1 MRRVTTVLY
10 FSSGPTIIQFPEDTY
25 VENGEGVLFQVEVS
39 GAPHPELVW
48 YHDGLRIVA
57 DYSMELAEDGFLT
70 MPSAELKHSGMYK
83 LVASNPAGSVER
95 EVRLV
100 VEEEGRKRPAPERA
114 LAPVPVN
121 KLGTHVEKNHS
132 RNNKGFDDEY
142 QVSFSPFLCHCVC
155 MCLGLVVLQSFY
167 TGEDKSISIATDPKN
182 RRKNRFANICVCKQQ
197 SCYTTLATSI
207 LSVLVRMLLH

>member
-1 MRRVTTVLY
+1 M
-10 FSSGPTIIQFPEDTY
+10 ED
-25 VENGEGVLFQVEVS
+25 GEGVLFQVEVS
-39 GAPHPELVW
+39 GVPHPELVW
-48 YHDGLRIVA
+48 YHNGVRVVA
-57 DYSMELAEDGFLT
+57 DYSMELAEDGSLT

-83 LVASNPAGSVER
+83 LVASNPAGNVER

-121 KLGTHVEKNHS
+121 KLGSHVEKNHS

-155 MCLGLVVLQSFY
+155 MCLGAVLSQI
-167 TGEDKSISIATDPKN
+167 D
-182 RRKNRFANICVCKQQ
+182 
-197 SCYTTLATSI
+197 
-207 LSVLVRMLLH
+207 

>member
-1 MRRVTTVLY
+1 MVLC
-10 FSSGPTIIQFPEDTY
+10 FSLGPTIIQFPEDTY
-25 VENGEGVLFQVEVS
+25 VEDGEGVLFQVEVS

-48 YHDGLRIVA
+48 YHDGVRIVA
-57 DYSMELAEDGFLT
+57 DYSMELAEDGSLT
-70 MPSAELKHSGMYK
+70 MPLAELKHSGMYK
-83 LVASNPAGSVER
+83 LVASNPAGSVEG

-100 VEEEGRKRPAPERA
+100 VEEEGRKRPAPERK

-121 KLGTHVEKNHS
+121 KLGNHVEKNHS

-155 MCLGLVVLQSFY
+155 MCLGVVLLQSLY

>member
-1 MRRVTTVLY
+1 M
-10 FSSGPTIIQFPEDTY
+10 
-25 VENGEGVLFQVEVS
+25 LFQVEVS

-48 YHDGLRIVA
+48 YHDGVRVVA
-57 DYSMELAEDGFLT
+57 DYSMELAEDGSLT

-100 VEEEGRKRPAPERA
+100 VEEEGRKRPAPERE

-121 KLGTHVEKNHS
+121 KLGSHVVKNHS

-142 QVSFSPFLCHCVC
+142 H
-155 MCLGLVVLQSFY
+155 
-167 TGEDKSISIATDPKN
+167 SISVSL
-182 RRKNRFANICVCKQQ
+182 CVYVFGC
-197 SCYTTLATSI
+197 CVVTVTLYWRGQEYLYI
-207 LSVLVRMLLH
+207 Y

>member
-1 MRRVTTVLY
+1 MCTKKDRARKTNVRRVTMVLC
-10 FSSGPTIIQFPEDTY
+10 FSLGPKIIQFPEDTY
-25 VENGEGVLFQVEVS
+25 VEDGEGVLFQVEVS

-48 YHDGLRIVA
+48 YHDGVRVVA
-57 DYSMELAEDGFLT
+57 DYSMELAEDGSLT

-83 LVASNPAGSVER
+83 LVASNPAGSVEG

-100 VEEEGRKRPAPERA
+100 VEKEGRKRPAPEIA

-121 KLGTHVEKNHS
+121 KLGSHVEKNHS

-155 MCLGLVVLQSFY
+155 LGVVLLQSLY
-167 TGEDKSISIATDPKN
+167 TGEDKSISIATDTKN

-197 SCYTTLATSI
+197 RCYTTLATQ
-207 LSVLVRMLLH
+207 